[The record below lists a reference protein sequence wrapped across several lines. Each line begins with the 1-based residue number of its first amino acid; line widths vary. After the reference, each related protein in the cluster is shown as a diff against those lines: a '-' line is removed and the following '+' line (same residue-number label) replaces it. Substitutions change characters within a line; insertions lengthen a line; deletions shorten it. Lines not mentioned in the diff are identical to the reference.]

1 MVHNCLVLKRLWRQF
16 PPCIISQKYPFY
28 DFLLLL
34 LNSFEGAWA
43 RDKSFQNNWSFFLTE
58 KKFWP
63 PCPERLLIFTYKNF
77 MTNHHKLWKKSHLT
91 KKKQTFNIF
100 STLNEYHSSQNYLG
114 QNKIHNSQASLV
126 FLHSGLLVRILRSFD
141 QWLFCC
147 FIAISEQLL

>member
-1 MVHNCLVLKRLWRQF
+1 MTKSIKAKWRFFRIKCSNLHFIIMVHNCLVLKRLWRQF

-91 KKKQTFNIF
+91 KKKLTFNIF
-100 STLNEYHSSQNYLG
+100 FYLEYIS
-114 QNKIHNSQASLV
+114 
-126 FLHSGLLVRILRSFD
+126 
-141 QWLFCC
+141 
-147 FIAISEQLL
+147 FIAKLFRPK